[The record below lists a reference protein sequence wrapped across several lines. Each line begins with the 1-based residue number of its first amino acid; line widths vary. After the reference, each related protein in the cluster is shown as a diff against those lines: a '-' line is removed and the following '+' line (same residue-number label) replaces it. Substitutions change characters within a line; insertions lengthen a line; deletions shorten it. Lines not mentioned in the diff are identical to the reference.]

1 MIIGLPFMV
10 AHYIKWCV
18 EFIKRGRDVFEKM
31 ALVSDAEKA
40 ARDLI
45 YAMKEE
51 VITRVVTRAMAKSVR
66 DMEKAN
72 RNIEDKINI
81 EYPSKSASNGCMK

>member
-1 MIIGLPFMV
+1 MV

-51 VITRVVTRAMAKSVR
+51 VITRVVVSTMGKAFR
-66 DMEKAN
+66 DIEKAGLDVEDANN
-72 RNIEDKINI
+72 RMAEELLRYKNKI
-81 EYPSKSASNGCMK
+81 